1 MKVSQFAVK
10 HPVVIGMLLIVL
22 GVFGILSVSSINVEF
37 MGDISMPSV
46 IVVAVYPG
54 ADAQDMEED
63 VTSVLEDDFVTLPD
77 FKVFIFFSSM
87 SKQVTSLPSSANP
100 TPVGRPTYPVPIT
113 VIFIAYISIVIW
125 LLYVR

>member
-54 ADAQDMEED
+54 ADA
-63 VTSVLEDDFVTLPD
+63 
-77 FKVFIFFSSM
+77 
-87 SKQVTSLPSSANP
+87 
-100 TPVGRPTYPVPIT
+100 RPAGGTGT
-113 VIFIAYISIVIW
+113 D
-125 LLYVR
+125 RD